1 MKDLIGKYYSLAV
14 LCSLPI
20 FTVYLWSDQLVNG
33 RYTAKTFY
41 FYFCSAIVFI
51 VLSVIALFKKSRVRI
66 KITKLDLALLIYYFY
81 NFIRILFTPDKPV
94 YNTRFICYTL
104 LIGLYF
110 IWKYLFEIQSENRFG
125 ITPGKILVTAL
136 LITGAG
142 QAVWGFLQIY
152 NVIPVPP
159 NIGGFRVFGN
169 FGNPAPYASFLGPF
183 AALGF
188 GIYLLPKVQKPFDNI
203 LKNLGLVTLLLCL
216 LVLPVTKSR
225 SAWLG
230 AFTGCLLILI
240 YRYELLHK
248 AKYLF
253 NNRWKK
259 SAAVLMLLVIVLFG
273 SSALYHFKL
282 ESAYG
287 RLLQWKI
294 TADMILDKPVFGH
307 GFDSYGL
314 HYNTYQAD
322 YFLHGYGTEQEK
334 MVAGNTKQAHN
345 EFFEITAELGIV
357 GLFLGL
363 GILLPVILSLFNR
376 NQKERV
382 YFIIGVSGLCGYL
395 IESFFTYPLQILPS
409 LIVFVFLMSIVSANS
424 VGIGRIQPNRS
435 VIAISTIII
444 IAIMAVFTVDQI
456 RNYDIHKKWNRANQ
470 YSGMQW
476 YENSEKIYAE
486 IYPYLESNGDF
497 LLNYGGTLALNRK
510 PKEAISLLKKAEK
523 YLNDPNLYLSLGNC
537 YKEVGN
543 FQKSEYY
550 YQKAGAIVP
559 HQMYPKY
566 LLVKL
571 YEKYQRNEQMLDL
584 AEKISEMAVKIPSV
598 AVTQIKREIDI
609 ILEKNDCNFTPR

>member
-1 MKDLIGKYYSLAV
+1 MKDLIGKYYGLAV

-20 FTVYLWSDQLVNG
+20 FTVYIWSDQLVNG

-41 FYFCSAIVFI
+41 FYFCAALIFI
-51 VLSVIALFKKSRVRI
+51 VLSVIALFKKSPVRI

-81 NFIRILFTPDKPV
+81 NFIRILFSPDKPV
-94 YNTRFICYTL
+94 YNTHFICYSL

-110 IWKYLFEIQSENRFG
+110 IWKYLFEIRSENRFG
-125 ITPGKILVTAL
+125 VTPGKILLTAL
-136 LITGAG
+136 LITGVG
-142 QAVWGFLQIY
+142 QAVWGLMQIY
-152 NVIPVPP
+152 NIIPFPP

-188 GIYLLPKVQKPFDNI
+188 GIYKLPKSQKMFDNI
-203 LKNLGLVTLLLCL
+203 LKNLGLLTFLLCL
-216 LVLPVTKSR
+216 LVLPATKSR

-230 AFTGCLLILI
+230 AFGGCLLILI
-240 YRYELLHK
+240 YRYELLRK
-248 AKYLF
+248 VKYLF

-294 TADMILDKPVFGH
+294 TSQMIRDKPVFGH

-322 YFLHGYGTEQEK
+322 YFLHGYGTEREK

-345 EFFEITAELGIV
+345 EYFEITAELGIV

-363 GILLPVILSLFNR
+363 GVVLPVILSLFNR

-424 VGIGRIQPNRS
+424 AGIGRIQPNRIS
-435 VIAISTIII
+435 IAISTIVII
-444 IAIMAVFTVDQI
+444 TIMVVFTVDQI
-456 RNYDIHKKWNRANQ
+456 RNYRVHKKWKQANQ

-476 YENSEKIYAE
+476 YENAEKIYSE

-510 PKEAISLLKKAEK
+510 PKEAIPLLNKAEK

-543 FQKSEYY
+543 FEESEYY

-571 YEKYQRNEQMLDL
+571 YQKFRHKKRTLDM
-584 AEKISEMAVKIPSV
+584 AKEISGMDIKIPST
-598 AVTQIKREIDI
+598 AILQIKAEMKKLIKETDR
-609 ILEKNDCNFTPR
+609 